1 MIKQLL
7 LFLFVC
13 QIVIAQEIRI
23 KGIVID
29 AKDNVPLPQASVR
42 LKGQTSGTI
51 TDMEGRFSLRL
62 KSSSDTLMVSMI
74 GYETVIVPPKNT
86 TITIK
91 LRQKVNE
98 LAEVRVRPGENPAWA
113 IIRKVLANRPQNDPN
128 QLDTYKAS
136 AYTKILLV
144 VDSVNRVLRDSTK
157 KVIGSKKITAPIYIV
172 ENISELIHKKPNKNK
187 ETVVASVNNLAQIY
201 SQMLNYLPLDLHKID
216 FYSELY
222 NFTLLKRFYVNPLNS
237 KTFSQYDFTLEDTLF
252 HERDSTF
259 IISFRPY
266 PKTNFDALQGVM
278 HINTDGYAL
287 EYINVAPV
295 DTLQNFGFRIQQRY
309 QRIAGRWFPQT
320 ATTRLL
326 AGYSSSGY
334 TGAFQV
340 KFTTQLHNVE
350 LNTPLDDQLFDE
362 VQRAM
367 RPSATR
373 HTYETFKA
381 LRPDTLADWERKM
394 YFSFKKPNGLAS
406 RLDSMYGHILGS
418 FFANV
423 FEIGPIELQPS
434 DFMVGNSIEYVRLGV
449 GFQNIQSNRPRFR
462 LYGYAGYGLKDQR
475 WKYKL
480 LASWHITRDRYNRLS
495 IYHQRDLAQP
505 GTTEFLGPNYLI
517 DPKPSLPFFS
527 QRDSIPFQADYYQ
540 RYGVSLHFKPF
551 PWNWFRLALHHEQ
564 RTPSYRYF
572 YQDNNTFEITE
583 LTLDWRFAF
592 REAVYRTGRMESVV
606 NRYFPII
613 NVQVSRG
620 LPSLGSQFE
629 YWRLVMQLYFQF
641 RTRRLGFSN
650 VKLAGGY
657 TSGDLPYSYL
667 FGSLG
672 STGLIN
678 ISGLNASSFP
688 LATFRTLPS
697 YAFIADRYAAL
708 YYSHDFSRTL
718 LRLKS
723 KYSQPRLLVYNNVL
737 VGGLRTPEKHSF
749 SWNYQSNPFHAEA
762 GLEVRDLL
770 RIPIR
775 SIFLGTGM
783 GVAYQYAP
791 APAGLWQNNAKA
803 YWLGINLS
811 R

>member
-13 QIVIAQEIRI
+13 QNVIAQEIRV

-42 LKGQTSGTI
+42 LKGQTSGTL

-74 GYETVIVPPKNT
+74 GYETVLVTPKGT
-86 TITIK
+86 TVTIK

-136 AYTKILLV
+136 AYTKILVV
-144 VDSVNRVLRDSTK
+144 VDSLNRVLKDSTK

-187 ETVVASVNNLAQIY
+187 ETVVASVNNIAQVY

-222 NFTLLKRFYVNPLNS
+222 NFPLLKRFYVNPLNS

-266 PKTNFDALQGVM
+266 PKTNFDALKGVM

-309 QRIAGRWFPQT
+309 QRISGRWFPQT

-340 KFTTQLHNVE
+340 KFTTQLHDVA
-350 LNTPLDDQLFDE
+350 LNIPLDDQLFDE

-367 RPSATR
+367 RSSATR

-394 YFSFKKPNGLAS
+394 YFSFKKPNSVVS
-406 RLDSMYGHILGS
+406 RLDSTYGHILGS
-418 FFANV
+418 LLSNV
-423 FEIGPIELQPS
+423 FEIGPIEFQPS
-434 DFMVGNSIEYVRLGV
+434 DLLMGNSAEFIRLGV
-449 GFQNIQSNRPRFR
+449 GLQNNQSNRPRFR
-462 LYGYAGYGLKDQR
+462 LYGYAGY
-475 WKYKL
+475 
-480 LASWHITRDRYNRLS
+480 
-495 IYHQRDLAQP
+495 
-505 GTTEFLGPNYLI
+505 
-517 DPKPSLPFFS
+517 
-527 QRDSIPFQADYYQ
+527 
-540 RYGVSLHFKPF
+540 
-551 PWNWFRLALHHEQ
+551 
-564 RTPSYRYF
+564 
-572 YQDNNTFEITE
+572 
-583 LTLDWRFAF
+583 
-592 REAVYRTGRMESVV
+592 
-606 NRYFPII
+606 
-613 NVQVSRG
+613 
-620 LPSLGSQFE
+620 
-629 YWRLVMQLYFQF
+629 
-641 RTRRLGFSN
+641 
-650 VKLAGGY
+650 
-657 TSGDLPYSYL
+657 
-667 FGSLG
+667 
-672 STGLIN
+672 
-678 ISGLNASSFP
+678 
-688 LATFRTLPS
+688 
-697 YAFIADRYAAL
+697 
-708 YYSHDFSRTL
+708 
-718 LRLKS
+718 
-723 KYSQPRLLVYNNVL
+723 
-737 VGGLRTPEKHSF
+737 
-749 SWNYQSNPFHAEA
+749 
-762 GLEVRDLL
+762 
-770 RIPIR
+770 
-775 SIFLGTGM
+775 
-783 GVAYQYAP
+783 
-791 APAGLWQNNAKA
+791 
-803 YWLGINLS
+803 
-811 R
+811 